1 MQPKPHPIDFEVGVY
16 HAKCMDGRAAAWLAA
31 KRFPGIRL
39 IDCAAGFHPTA
50 DTVND
55 VNAEFGGKNVLFLD
69 ISGSPE
75 YMSTVGKAAKHVH
88 ILDHHK
94 SYHERMNQAAFD
106 LDLSNITYT
115 YDEKLSAC
123 QLVANTFFTH
133 ELGDIERWF
142 VDVIGD
148 RDVFNFQS
156 HPDSRNLGLGLYA
169 FGYSKSFDGLDYL
182 AEITEAGGDELNE
195 FIATMAERGAK
206 EAERRDAMCRIAVRR
221 AQRTTFKHK
230 ANHKVY
236 NVWLVQTE
244 SFLFTDVAEI
254 LLRHP
259 FAGAP
264 GSFRGKRSLPDA
276 VAGWQYDTI
285 KHRWKIAMRS
295 VRDDVDVSKLILSI
309 NFMGGGHKSAAGCTL
324 NGNIALRTF
333 FWRWTDGSNKIG
345 NAKAA
350 VKVVN
355 RDAWR
360 RVQGDSDNESN
371 RGSEF
376 ADDSD
381 NDD

>member
-1 MQPKPHPIDFEVGVY
+1 MLSKPSRITYEVGVY
-16 HAKCMDGRAAAWLAA
+16 HAKCMDGRAAAWLAG
-31 KRFPGIRL
+31 KRFPGLRL
-39 IDCAAGFHPTA
+39 IECAAGFHPTA

-55 VNAEFGGKNVLFLD
+55 VKAEFGGKNVLFLD
-69 ISGSPE
+69 ICGTPE
-75 YMSTVGKAAKHVH
+75 YMATVGKAAKHVH
-88 ILDHHK
+88 VIDHHK
-94 SYHERMNQAAFD
+94 SYHERMSQAAFD

-123 QLVANTFFTH
+123 QLVADTFFTH
-133 ELGDIERWF
+133 QIGDIERWF
-142 VDVIGD
+142 IDVIGD

-182 AEITEAGGDELNE
+182 AEITEQGGDQLND
-195 FIATMAERGAK
+195 FITAMAERGAY
-206 EAERRDAMCRIAVRR
+206 EAERRDAMCRIAVWR

-230 ANHKVY
+230 ANHKIY
-236 NVWLVQTE
+236 NVWLVQVD

-254 LLRHP
+254 LLRRP
-259 FAGAP
+259 FVGAP

-295 VRDDVDVSKLILSI
+295 LRDDVDVSELILSI
-309 NFMGGGHKSAAGCTL
+309 NWTGGGHKSAAGCTL

-333 FWRWTDGSNKIG
+333 FWKWMGDVNG
-345 NAKAA
+345 AKASA
-350 VKVVN
+350 KPSKVVN

-360 RVQGDSDNESN
+360 VQGDLDDESN
-371 RGSEF
+371 GGGEF
-376 ADDSD
+376 TDDSD
-381 NDD
+381 DD